1 MNGMRWRALLWLVL
15 ACELALA
22 GAMRFSGGLP
32 LQSNLLALLPQTER
46 NPLAERAV
54 GRLAEAAGNRAFF
67 LVGPASPEVAGC
79 TCHRALSPVRWGS

>member
-46 NPLAERAV
+46 PLI
-54 GRLAEAAGNRAFF
+54 
-67 LVGPASPEVAGC
+67 
-79 TCHRALSPVRWGS
+79 